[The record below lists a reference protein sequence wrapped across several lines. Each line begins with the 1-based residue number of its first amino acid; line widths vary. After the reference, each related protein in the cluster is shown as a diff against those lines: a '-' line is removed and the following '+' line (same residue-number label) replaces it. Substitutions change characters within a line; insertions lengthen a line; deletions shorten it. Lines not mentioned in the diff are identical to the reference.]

1 MVSIIVSGRVYALSR
16 GTARWL
22 ASRLRAVY
30 AGETTLDAHTAYQ
43 LAWEL
48 EDGLEGRRESPLEL
62 DLPHVEPVLTVIHSG
77 RFPPSPAL
85 IALQDALRRLR
96 LEED

>member
-1 MVSIIVSGRVYALSR
+1 MVSIIVSGRAYALSR

-30 AGETTLDAHTAYQ
+30 AGEATVDANTAYQ

-48 EDGLEGRRESPLEL
+48 EEALEGRRETPLEL
-62 DLPHVEPVLTVIHSG
+62 NLLHVVVLAAIHTGS
-77 RFPPSPAL
+77 FPPSPAL

>member
-1 MVSIIVSGRVYALSR
+1 MVSIIVSGRAYALSR

-30 AGETTLDAHTAYQ
+30 AGEATVDANTAYQ

-48 EDGLEGRRESPLEL
+48 EEALEGRRETPLEL
-62 DLPHVEPVLTVIHSG
+62 NLLHVESVLAAIHTGS
-77 RFPPSPAL
+77 FPPSPAL